1 MSVVALTFSMPPKKS
16 ATVVWAYLAHGYR
29 TPVSWEYTSIMSG
42 VTPNRRRARFESA
55 RYTRSEEHTSELQS
69 HSDLVCR
76 LLLEKKKETKSG
88 SVRGQDR
95 DLSWPEPG
103 TGTLR

>member
-1 MSVVALTFSMPPKKS
+1 MSVVALTFSIPPKKS

-55 RYTRSEEHTSELQS
+55 RYTWYSTGKPRHGSARVTSGAQKRDKRYIAL
-69 HSDLVCR
+69 
-76 LLLEKKKETKSG
+76 
-88 SVRGQDR
+88 RGHC
-95 DLSWPEPG
+95 STV
-103 TGTLR
+103 TGTRPS